1 MDFILQTLSRVRKWQ
16 WLVGEP
22 GCCLPSSHAY
32 NPLGIAA
39 GPRGGLLS
47 AGRLHLD
54 DQGPGGGQGLRPFDP
69 ERVAGHASLDPG
81 LGGTSLD
88 DGRNGYGAQPGSR
101 LAGHGQG
108 VARLEAAASV
118 GVQETPG
125 RSEGGVV
132 FP

>member
-1 MDFILQTLSRVRKWQ
+1 MTKAPAAAKDCALSTRSEWPDTRPSILAS
-16 WLVGEP
+16 
-22 GCCLPSSHAY
+22 
-32 NPLGIAA
+32 AA
-39 GPRGGLLS
+39 
-47 AGRLHLD
+47 
-54 DQGPGGGQGLRPFDP
+54 RP
-69 ERVAGHASLDPG
+69 
-81 LGGTSLD
+81 LD